1 MKIDKIGKI
10 ILKKTIN
17 EIDFQFKNEIK
28 KT

>member
-17 EIDFQFKNEIK
+17 EIDFQIKNEIK